1 MPLTRVPSP
10 YTYADPHAA
19 AAIHFYF
26 VKDKH
31 PDDTLSIKPSQ
42 HSLRGFTAK
51 YTQNS
56 NATQVEHELAN
67 TELMQYLERL
77 FSSMMFDAWCYE
89 SVQIDCPGYSS
100 VVLKKTN
107 VLSYLPILRSQ
118 IESLQNSWPLESV
131 GKTSSNCTC
140 SSSEKVNYFVTSTA
154 GQRHVEVIPSTSAT
168 TQTPRVTRSST
179 RATGRRQ

>member
-1 MPLTRVPSP
+1 M
-10 YTYADPHAA
+10 
-19 AAIHFYF
+19 
-26 VKDKH
+26 KDKH

-67 TELMQYLERL
+67 TELMPYLERL

-100 VVLKKTN
+100 VVLKTIN
-107 VLSYLPILRSQ
+107 IRSYLPILRSQ
-118 IESLQNSWPLESV
+118 IDSLQNSWPLESV
-131 GKTSSNCTC
+131 GKISSTIHSSAHKGEGDLGNCACATSD
-140 SSSEKVNYFVTSTA
+140 KVNYFVTST
-154 GQRHVEVIPSTSAT
+154 GVQRHVEAIPTTSAT
-168 TQTPRVTRSST
+168 TQTGRVTRSST
-179 RATGRRQ
+179 RATGRSQ